1 MGGSGE
7 QEKPL
12 QVGAAEVFGLPP
24 EMLAQMAEYQR
35 SIAAESRESTG
46 YDGAWPENVRA
57 ISIFA
62 YMRGQW
68 RMSMNGPIALDLS
81 VLEACSI
88 AAGCGKMA
96 GFREIDK
103 LQIMEGEALGWLRK
117 SE

>member
-1 MGGSGE
+1 MGGSGS
-7 QEKPL
+7 QEKQLPT
-12 QVGAAEVFGLPP
+12 GAAEALGLPP
-24 EMLAQMAEYQR
+24 ELVAQMADYKR
-35 SIAAESRESTG
+35 AVAEAVDDAEE

-103 LQIMEGEALGWLRK
+103 LQIMEGEALEWLRK